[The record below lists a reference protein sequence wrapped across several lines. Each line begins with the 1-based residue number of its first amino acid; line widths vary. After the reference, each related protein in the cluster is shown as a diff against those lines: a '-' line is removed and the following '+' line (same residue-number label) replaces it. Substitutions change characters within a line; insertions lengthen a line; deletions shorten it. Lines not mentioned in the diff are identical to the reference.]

1 VNRPES
7 ELLTEG
13 QPGGAVSIYCLATL
27 VAEEAQ
33 RNGHPGFAKSIE
45 AALNTFLSGL
55 PRDLQSQALKLSY
68 ELALGGE
75 GPAIPKLRLVYSR
88 E

>member
-1 VNRPES
+1 MNRPES
-7 ELLTEG
+7 ELLTER

-33 RNGHPGFAKSIE
+33 RNGHAGFAKSIE

-75 GPAIPKLRLVYSR
+75 SPAAPKLRLVYSR